1 MASNGNAGQDQLK
14 FKNQIKCD
22 KMANDA
28 GKAKKKKRRKLIST
42 IVTVTLLV
50 FLVGG
55 LGVMLYP
62 SISDWWNSFHA
73 TRAISDYVAAVEAVD
88 NSELERMID
97 AAKQYNRKL
106 YHDQHFVLEDDE
118 YLEYEKLLDVSGT
131 GIMGYISIPSISVNL
146 PIYHGTSEEVLQIA
160 AGHLA
165 GSSLPVGG
173 ESTHSII
180 SGHRGL
186 PSAKLFTD
194 LDRLVVGD
202 TFVISILNENITYRV
217 DQIKVVL
224 PEDTSELMITS
235 GKDYCTLV
243 TCTPYGI
250 NTHRMLVRGHRVE
263 NEEEELVVFITA
275 DATKVPN
282 YIVAM
287 FIIIPTL
294 VIMTIVYLIFT
305 SRKKKTLTTYE
316 ILDELK
322 NQNKDSD

>member
-1 MASNGNAGQDQLK
+1 MAKGGGK
-14 FKNQIKCD
+14 TKN
-22 KMANDA
+22 
-28 GKAKKKKRRKLIST
+28 KKRSKIIST
-42 IVTVTLLV
+42 IITVALIL
-50 FLVGG
+50 FLVVG
-55 LGVMLYP
+55 LGVIFYP
-62 SISDWWNSFHA
+62 AISDWWNSLHA
-73 TRAISDYVAAVEAVD
+73 SRAISDYVTAVEQVD
-88 NSELERMID
+88 NSELEKMIAD
-97 AAKQYNRKL
+97 AEAYNKRL
-106 YHDQHFVLEDDE
+106 YGNQTFDMEDQE
-118 YLEYEKLLDVSGT
+118 YLEYEKLLDISGT
-131 GIMGYISIPSISVNL
+131 GIMGYISIPSINVNL
-146 PIYHGTSEEVLQIA
+146 PIYHGTSDEVLQIA

-194 LDRLVVGD
+194 LDKLVVGD
-202 TFVISILNENITYRV
+202 TFVISILNENLTYRV

-224 PEDTSELMITS
+224 PEDTSELTITN

-287 FIIIPTL
+287 FILIPSL
-294 VIMTIVYLIFT
+294 VIMLIVYMIFT
-305 SRKKKTLTTYE
+305 AGKKKVLSTYE
-316 ILDELK
+316 ILEELK
-322 NQNKDSD
+322 GKDSDS

>member
-1 MASNGNAGQDQLK
+1 MAKGGGK
-14 FKNQIKCD
+14 TKN
-22 KMANDA
+22 
-28 GKAKKKKRRKLIST
+28 KKRGKIIST
-42 IVTVTLLV
+42 IITVALIL
-50 FLVGG
+50 FLVVG
-55 LGVMLYP
+55 LGVIFYP
-62 SISDWWNSFHA
+62 AISDWWNSLHA
-73 TRAISDYVAAVEAVD
+73 SRAISDYVTAVEQVD
-88 NSELERMID
+88 NSELEKMIAD
-97 AAKQYNRKL
+97 AEAYNKRL
-106 YHDQHFVLEDDE
+106 YGNQTFDMEDQE
-118 YLEYEKLLDVSGT
+118 YLEYEKLLDISGT
-131 GIMGYISIPSISVNL
+131 GIMGYISIPSINVNL
-146 PIYHGTSEEVLQIA
+146 PIYHGTSDEVLQIA

-194 LDRLVVGD
+194 LDKLVVGD
-202 TFVISILNENITYRV
+202 TFVISILNENLTYRV

-224 PEDTSELMITS
+224 PEDTSELTITN

-287 FIIIPTL
+287 FILIPSLIIML
-294 VIMTIVYLIFT
+294 IVYMIFT
-305 SRKKKTLTTYE
+305 AGKKKVLSTYE
-316 ILDELK
+316 ILEELK
-322 NQNKDSD
+322 GKDSDS

>member
-1 MASNGNAGQDQLK
+1 MAKDG
-14 FKNQIKCD
+14 
-22 KMANDA
+22 
-28 GKAKKKKRRKLIST
+28 GKAKKKKKKGSKVISGIIT
-42 IVTVTLLV
+42 AVLLV

-62 SISDWWNSFHA
+62 SVSEWWNSLHA
-73 TRAISDYVAAVEAVD
+73 SRSISEYVMAVESID
-88 NSELERMID
+88 NTELERILD
-97 AAKQYNRKL
+97 EAREFNRKL
-106 YHDQHFVLEDDE
+106 YANPHFDLTEEE
-118 YLEYEKLLDVSGT
+118 YAEYEKCLDISGT

-146 PIYHGTSEEVLQIA
+146 PIYHGTEETVLQIA

-194 LDRLVVGD
+194 LDKLVVGD
-202 TFVISILNENITYRV
+202 TFVISILNEQMTYRV

-224 PEDTSELMITS
+224 PEDTSELSIS
-235 GKDYCTLV
+235 RGKDYCTLV

-263 NEEEELVVFITA
+263 NEKEELVVLITP

-282 YIVAM
+282 HLVAV

-294 VIMTIVYLIFT
+294 IIMLIVYMIFT
-305 SRKKKTLTTYE
+305 AGRKKNRSTYE
-316 ILDELK
+316 ILDEIK
-322 NQNKDSD
+322 NDQKV

>member
-1 MASNGNAGQDQLK
+1 MAKGGGK
-14 FKNQIKCD
+14 TKN
-22 KMANDA
+22 
-28 GKAKKKKRRKLIST
+28 KKRGKIIST
-42 IVTVTLLV
+42 IITVALIL
-50 FLVGG
+50 FLVVG
-55 LGVMLYP
+55 LGVIFYP
-62 SISDWWNSFHA
+62 AISDWWNSLHA
-73 TRAISDYVAAVEAVD
+73 SRAISDYVTAVEQVD
-88 NSELERMID
+88 NSELEKMIAD
-97 AAKQYNRKL
+97 AEAYNKRL
-106 YHDQHFVLEDDE
+106 YGNQTFDMEDQE
-118 YLEYEKLLDVSGT
+118 YLEYEKLLDISGT
-131 GIMGYISIPSISVNL
+131 GIMGYISIPSINVNL
-146 PIYHGTSEEVLQIA
+146 PIYHGTSDEVLQIA

-173 ESTHSII
+173 ESTYSII

-194 LDRLVVGD
+194 LDKLVVGD
-202 TFVISILNENITYRV
+202 TFVISILNENLTYRV

-224 PEDTSELMITS
+224 PEDTSELAITN

-287 FIIIPTL
+287 FILIPSL
-294 VIMTIVYLIFT
+294 VIMLIVYMIFT
-305 SRKKKTLTTYE
+305 AGKKKVLSTYE
-316 ILDELK
+316 ILEELK
-322 NQNKDSD
+322 GKDSDS

>member
-1 MASNGNAGQDQLK
+1 MAKGGGK
-14 FKNQIKCD
+14 TKN
-22 KMANDA
+22 
-28 GKAKKKKRRKLIST
+28 KKRGKIIST
-42 IVTVTLLV
+42 IITVALIL
-50 FLVGG
+50 FLVVG
-55 LGVMLYP
+55 LGVIFYP
-62 SISDWWNSFHA
+62 AISDWWNSLHA
-73 TRAISDYVAAVEAVD
+73 SRAISDYVTAVEQVD
-88 NSELERMID
+88 NSELEKMIAD
-97 AAKQYNRKL
+97 AEAYNKRL
-106 YHDQHFVLEDDE
+106 YGNQTFDMEDQE
-118 YLEYEKLLDVSGT
+118 YLEYEKLLDISGT
-131 GIMGYISIPSISVNL
+131 GIMGYISIPSINVNL
-146 PIYHGTSEEVLQIA
+146 PIYHGTSDEVLQIA

-194 LDRLVVGD
+194 LDKLVVGD
-202 TFVISILNENITYRV
+202 TFVISILNENLTYRV

-224 PEDTSELMITS
+224 PEDTSELTITN

-287 FIIIPTL
+287 FILIPSL
-294 VIMTIVYLIFT
+294 VIMLIVYMIFT
-305 SRKKKTLTTYE
+305 AGKKKVLSTYE
-316 ILDELK
+316 ILEELK
-322 NQNKDSD
+322 GKDSDS

>member
-1 MASNGNAGQDQLK
+1 MSKDG
-14 FKNQIKCD
+14 
-22 KMANDA
+22 
-28 GKAKKKKRRKLIST
+28 GKAKKKKTSKIVST
-42 IVTVTLLV
+42 IITVVLAV

-55 LGVMLYP
+55 LGVMFYP
-62 SISDWWNSFHA
+62 SISDWWNSLHA
-73 TRAISDYVAAVEAVD
+73 SKAISEYVAAVEAID
-88 NSELERMID
+88 NTELLKMID
-97 AAKQYNRKL
+97 EAREYNKKL
-106 YHDQHFVLEDDE
+106 SGEAHFDLEEEE
-118 YLEYEKLLDVSGT
+118 YQEYEKLLDISGT

-173 ESTHSII
+173 NSTHSII

-202 TFVISILNENITYRV
+202 TFVISILNENFTYRV
-217 DQIKVVL
+217 DQIKIVL
-224 PEDTSELMITS
+224 PEDTSELMIS
-235 GKDYCTLV
+235 KGKDYCTLV

-263 NEEEELVVFITA
+263 NEEEELVVIITP

-294 VIMTIVYLIFT
+294 VIMLIVYMVFT
-305 SRKKKTLTTYE
+305 AGKKKALSTYE
-316 ILDELK
+316 ILEELK
-322 NQNKDSD
+322 VKDEDSI

>member
-1 MASNGNAGQDQLK
+1 MAKGGGK
-14 FKNQIKCD
+14 TKN
-22 KMANDA
+22 
-28 GKAKKKKRRKLIST
+28 KKRGKIIST
-42 IVTVTLLV
+42 IITVALIL
-50 FLVGG
+50 FLVVG
-55 LGVMLYP
+55 LGVIFYP
-62 SISDWWNSFHA
+62 AISDWWNSLHA
-73 TRAISDYVAAVEAVD
+73 SRAISDYVTAVEQVD
-88 NSELERMID
+88 NSELEKMIAD
-97 AAKQYNRKL
+97 AEAYNKKL
-106 YHDQHFVLEDDE
+106 YGNQTFDMEDQE
-118 YLEYEKLLDVSGT
+118 YLEYENLLDISGT
-131 GIMGYISIPSISVNL
+131 GIMGYISIPSINVNL

-194 LDRLVVGD
+194 LDKLVVGD
-202 TFVISILNENITYRV
+202 TFVISILNENLTYRV

-224 PEDTSELMITS
+224 PEDTSELAITN

-287 FIIIPTL
+287 FILIPSL
-294 VIMTIVYLIFT
+294 VIMLIVYMIFT
-305 SRKKKTLTTYE
+305 AGKKKALSTYE
-316 ILDELK
+316 ILEELK
-322 NQNKDSD
+322 GKDTDS

>member
-1 MASNGNAGQDQLK
+1 MAKGGGK
-14 FKNQIKCD
+14 TKN
-22 KMANDA
+22 
-28 GKAKKKKRRKLIST
+28 KKRSKIIST
-42 IVTVTLLV
+42 IITVALIL
-50 FLVGG
+50 FLVVG
-55 LGVMLYP
+55 LGVIFYP
-62 SISDWWNSFHA
+62 AISDWWNSLHA
-73 TRAISDYVAAVEAVD
+73 SRAISDYVTAVELVD
-88 NSELERMID
+88 NSELEKMIAD
-97 AAKQYNRKL
+97 AEAYNKKL
-106 YHDQHFVLEDDE
+106 YGNQTFDMEDQE
-118 YLEYEKLLDVSGT
+118 YLEYEKLLDISGT
-131 GIMGYISIPSISVNL
+131 GIMGYISIPSINVNL
-146 PIYHGTSEEVLQIA
+146 PIYHGTSDEVLQIA

-194 LDRLVVGD
+194 LDKLVVGD
-202 TFVISILNENITYRV
+202 TFVISILNENLTYRV

-224 PEDTSELMITS
+224 PEDTSELAITN

-287 FIIIPTL
+287 FILIPSL
-294 VIMTIVYLIFT
+294 VIMLIVYMIFT
-305 SRKKKTLTTYE
+305 AGKKKALSTYE
-316 ILDELK
+316 ILEELK
-322 NQNKDSD
+322 GKDSDS